1 MENKFGVKPK
11 SLQDKN
17 RRLILSIVR
26 SMESITMPELSARIG
41 LSKTTVS
48 KIIATLLE
56 KRFIVSAGKGE
67 SSDEGGKRPELFRF
81 NAERAYAVG
90 VHIAPTRI
98 SVALADLSGAI
109 IDRKNQDIRENEA
122 LDFVVGAIA
131 KSVRGL
137 LVENGLRPESLIG
150 VAVGAHGITDIE
162 KGSSLYSPHFPSW
175 GENVELK
182 RLITEALGLDTVI
195 LVDNQIRFQVFAE
208 HVSGVAKGYRD
219 VVVIE
224 GGEGLVAGIIGDGV
238 IQRGTHRLAGEIGHM
253 PLDPYDTQAC
263 ACGSRGCF
271 EVLVSSSRVV
281 SRYLAD
287 GGKTIAEASLETTI
301 TPDKLPGRLPAKV
314 HPDLRYIFKAAARGD
329 LKARSCLDE
338 TAAWFARGIANL
350 ILVVDPQIIVFQG
363 IYAEAGDYFMSRLR
377 DQLTHLA
384 IPNVRKDLIV
394 EYSALG
400 ADACLIGATGYLIAD
415 YFKRNELWG
424 E

>member
-26 SMESITMPELSARIG
+26 SMESITMPELSERIG

-81 NAERAYAVG
+81 NAERAYAMG

-98 SVALADLSGAI
+98 SVALADLSGTI

-131 KSVRGL
+131 KSTRAL
-137 LVENGLRPESLIG
+137 LVENGLRPEALIG

-182 RLITEALGLDTVI
+182 RLITEALGLETVI

-208 HVSGVAKGYRD
+208 HVSGVAKGYRN

-253 PLDPYDTQAC
+253 PLDPYDTQPC

-271 EVLVSSSRVV
+271 EVLVSSGRVV
-281 SRYLAD
+281 SRYLAS
-287 GGKTIAEASLETTI
+287 GN
-301 TPDKLPGRLPAKV
+301 PLPAKTQ
-314 HPDLRYIFKAAARGD
+314 PDLRYIFKAAERGD
-329 LKARSCLDE
+329 SKARSCLDE

-363 IYAEAGDYFMSRLR
+363 IYAEAGEFFMSCLRSRLA
-377 DQLTHLA
+377 HLA
-384 IPNVRKDLIV
+384 LPNVRKDLIV